1 MEKAAHIQISEIAS
15 LKPIVEEMLDLKRK
29 IDQLQYEL
37 KEAYQKLLRTIIEQ
51 KRFDLLQIIYK
62 EIMKEV

>member
-1 MEKAAHIQISEIAS
+1 MEKAAHIQISKIAS
-15 LKPIVEEMLDLKRK
+15 LKSIVEEMLDLKRK

-51 KRFDLLQIIYK
+51 KRFDLLQSIYK